1 MSQLEEF
8 EVIVRVPEDFRFNG
22 VVPYDMQLIAGQ
34 AYVSVPA
41 RSMEEAHALAT
52 EFFNGT
58 T

>member
-1 MSQLEEF
+1 MEEF
-8 EVIVRVPEDFRFNG
+8 EVIVAVPEDFRFNG
-22 VVPYDMQLIAGQ
+22 TVPYDMQIIAGQ
-34 AYVSVPA
+34 AFVSVPA